1 MVKRDAAKSETG
13 EHDGAPEGE
22 TNRYSVRAVERVADI
37 LDTLQAEEGGAS
49 LVRLAEVTGL
59 PKSSVFRYVAT
70 LEARGYV
77 ERDAVTGDF
86 VLGVALPSH
95 RRHFDLLIARAR
107 PLLER
112 LRDRFGETV
121 NFAVLDDDRVRYLE
135 IVESRKAMRL
145 AARRGERDY
154 VHSTAV
160 GRAIAA
166 DLPEAEVRRILA
178 SAGMPAMTP
187 RTITAPDELLHR
199 LAEIRADGY
208 AIDDEENE
216 EGARCVAVAL
226 HGARIPAGISVSA
239 PAVRLSREEARRVAA
254 QLVDDVSFLGRRI
267 TAAPGGGAT
276 GAAAASAA
284 TASDA

>member
-1 MVKRDAAKSETG
+1 MVKRDGGQHEQGTEAPAAG
-13 EHDGAPEGE
+13 
-22 TNRYSVRAVERVADI
+22 RYSVRAVERVADI
-37 LDTLQAEEGGAS
+37 LDTLQQADGGTS
-49 LVRLAEVTGL
+49 LAQLAEVTAL
-59 PKSSVFRYVAT
+59 PKSSVFRYLAT

-77 ERDAVTGDF
+77 ERDAASGDY

-121 NFAVLDDDRVRYLE
+121 NFAVLDDDKVRYLE
-135 IVESRKAMRL
+135 IVESPKAMRL

-166 DLPEAEVRRILA
+166 QLPERDVRRILA
-178 SAGMPAMTP
+178 SSGMPALTP
-187 RTITAPDELLHR
+187 RTITSPDELIAR
-199 LAEIRADGY
+199 LDDVRADGY

-226 HGARIPAGISVSA
+226 PGARIPAGISVSA
-239 PAVRLSREEARRVAA
+239 PAVRLSRDEARRVAA
-254 QLVDDVSFLGRRI
+254 ELVDDVSFLGQRI
-267 TAAPGGGAT
+267 VAGP
-276 GAAAASAA
+276 GAAASG
-284 TASDA
+284 

>member
-1 MVKRDAAKSETG
+1 MVKRGSADEG
-13 EHDGAPEGE
+13 LPEGAAGDE
-22 TNRYSVRAVERVADI
+22 GGSSRYSVRAVERVADI
-37 LDTLQAEEGGAS
+37 LDTLQQSESGAS

-77 ERDAVTGDF
+77 ERDPLTGDF

-135 IVESRKAMRL
+135 IVESPKAMRL
-145 AARRGERDY
+145 AARRGERDF

-166 DLPEAEVRRILA
+166 NLPEREVRRIVS
-178 SAGMPAMTP
+178 SAGMPALTP
-187 RTITAPDELLHR
+187 RTITSIEELLAR
-199 LAEIRADGY
+199 LEEVRADGY

-226 HGARIPAGISVSA
+226 PGARMPAGISVSA

-254 QLVDDVSFLGRRI
+254 ELVDDVSFLGRRI
-267 TAAPGGGAT
+267 GGPP
-276 GAAAASAA
+276 AASAA
-284 TASDA
+284 ADPQA

>member
-1 MVKRDAAKSETG
+1 MVKRNSATEPESQGASSDDAPSTG
-13 EHDGAPEGE
+13 
-22 TNRYSVRAVERVADI
+22 RYSVRAVERVADI
-37 LDTLQAEEGGAS
+37 LDTLQQAESGAS
-49 LVRLAEVTGL
+49 LARLAEVTGL
-59 PKSSVFRYVAT
+59 PKSSVFRYLAT

-77 ERDAVTGDF
+77 ERDPATGDF

-95 RRHFDLLIARAR
+95 RRHFDLLIAHAR

-121 NFAVLDDDRVRYLE
+121 NFAVLDDDKVRYLE
-135 IVESRKAMRL
+135 IVESPKAMRL
-145 AARRGERDY
+145 AARRGDRDY

-166 DLPEAEVRRILA
+166 GLPERELRRILS

-187 RTITAPDELLHR
+187 RTITSVDELLAR
-199 LAEIRADGY
+199 LQDVRADGF

-226 HGARIPAGISVSA
+226 PGTRLPAGISISA
-239 PAVRLSREEARRVAA
+239 PAVRLSREDARLVAA
-254 QLVDDVSFLGRRI
+254 QLVDDASFLARRI
-267 TAAPGGGAT
+267 GGSSPAA
-276 GAAAASAA
+276 
-284 TASDA
+284 

>member
-1 MVKRDAAKSETG
+1 MVKRAGSEH
-13 EHDGAPEGE
+13 EEGE
-22 TNRYSVRAVERVADI
+22 QPGAGRYSVRAVERVADI
-37 LDTLQAEEGGAS
+37 LDTLQQADGGTS
-49 LVRLAEVTGL
+49 LAQLAEVTAL
-59 PKSSVFRYVAT
+59 PKSSVFRYLAT

-77 ERDAVTGDF
+77 ERDADSGDY

-121 NFAVLDDDRVRYLE
+121 NFAVLDDDKVRYLE
-135 IVESRKAMRL
+135 IVESPKAMRL

-166 DLPEAEVRRILA
+166 QLPERDVRRILA
-178 SAGMPAMTP
+178 SAGMPALTP
-187 RTITAPDELLHR
+187 RTITSPDELIAR
-199 LAEIRADGY
+199 LGDVRADGY

-226 HGARIPAGISVSA
+226 PGARIPAGISVSA

-254 QLVDDVSFLGRRI
+254 ELVDDVSFLGQRI
-267 TAAPGGGAT
+267 VAGP
-276 GAAAASAA
+276 GAAAAAA
-284 TASDA
+284 G